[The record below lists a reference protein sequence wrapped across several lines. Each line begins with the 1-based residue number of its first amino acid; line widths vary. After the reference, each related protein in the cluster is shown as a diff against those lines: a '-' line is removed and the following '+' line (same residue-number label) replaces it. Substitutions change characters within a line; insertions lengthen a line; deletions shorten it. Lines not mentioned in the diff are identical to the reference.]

1 MNYDFS
7 WFHVEKAFPTLLEGL
22 WVTLELT
29 LWANV
34 IGLVLGFIVAIGMMS
49 KIKLIT
55 WPLTLYIEFFRCTPA
70 LIQLVWFFFCV
81 PILFNVWWSAQ
92 FMGLLALGLNLAA
105 FNSEAY
111 RAAIQAI
118 PESHT
123 DASTALGL
131 NGLQRIF
138 FVILPQAL
146 LLAMPVLITNGIG
159 IFQQSALVALIS
171 VEDLM
176 YQGRYLSSQ
185 TFRPIETLT
194 LVALMY
200 FAVSFPVS
208 LTVTY
213 LERRTK
219 RLLAT

>member
-1 MNYDFS
+1 MNYEFN
-7 WFHVEKAFPTLLEGL
+7 WFYVEKAIPDLMRGL

-29 LWANV
+29 MWANI

-55 WPLTLYIEFFRCTPA
+55 WPLTAYIEFFRCTPA

-81 PILFNVWWSAQ
+81 PIIFNVWWSAE
-92 FMGLLALGLNLAA
+92 FMGVLALGLNLAA
-105 FNSEAY
+105 FNAEAY

-118 PESHT
+118 PHAHN

-131 NGLQRIF
+131 NVLQRIIY
-138 FVILPQAL
+138 VILPQAL
-146 LLAMPVLITNGIG
+146 ILALPVLITNGIG

-171 VEDLM
+171 VQDLM
-176 YQGRYLSSQ
+176 YEGRYIATQ

-194 LVALMY
+194 TVALIY

-208 LTVTY
+208 QAVT
-213 LERRTK
+213 LVEKRTK
-219 RLLAT
+219 RLLAS

>member
-55 WPLTLYIEFFRCTPA
+55 WPLTLYVEFFRCTPA

-105 FNSEAY
+105 FNSESY
-111 RAAIQAI
+111 RAAIQSI

-131 NGLQRIF
+131 NILQRIF

-208 LTVTY
+208 QAVTY
-213 LERRTK
+213 FERRTA
-219 RLLAT
+219 RLMGS

>member
-1 MNYDFS
+1 MDYDFS
-7 WFHVEKAFPTLLEGL
+7 WFHVEKAFPTLVEGL

-55 WPLTLYIEFFRCTPA
+55 WPLTLYVEFFRCTPA

-105 FNSEAY
+105 FNSESY
-111 RAAIQAI
+111 RAAIQSI

-131 NGLQRIF
+131 NVFQRIF

-208 LTVTY
+208 QAVTY
-213 LERRTK
+213 LERRSK
-219 RLLAT
+219 RLMGS

>member
-29 LWANV
+29 VWANV
-34 IGLVLGFIVAIGMMS
+34 IGLVLGFVVAIGMMS
-49 KIKLIT
+49 KIRFIT
-55 WPLTLYIEFFRCTPA
+55 WPLTLYVEFFRCTPA

-81 PILFNVWWSAQ
+81 PILFNVWWSAE

-118 PESHT
+118 PDSHT

-131 NGLQRIF
+131 NTLQRIF

-219 RLLAT
+219 RLLAA

>member
-1 MNYDFS
+1 MNYEFD
-7 WFHVEKAFPTLLEGL
+7 WFYVKKGLPLLMEGL

-29 LWANV
+29 FWANV
-34 IGLVLGFIVAIGMMS
+34 VGLVLGFVVAIGMLS
-49 KIKLIT
+49 RIKLIM
-55 WPLTLYIEFFRCTPA
+55 WPLTAYIEFFRCTPA
-70 LIQLVWFFFCV
+70 LVQLIWFFFCV
-81 PILFNVWWSAQ
+81 PIIFNVWWSAE
-92 FMGLLALGLNLAA
+92 FMGIVALGLNLAA
-105 FNSEAY
+105 FNAEAY
-111 RAAIQAI
+111 RAAIQSI
-118 PESHT
+118 PRAHT

-131 NGLQRIF
+131 NVFQRII

-146 LLAMPVLITNGIG
+146 ILAMPVLITNGIG

-176 YQGRYLSSQ
+176 YQGRYISTQ

-194 LVALMY
+194 TVALIY

-208 LTVTY
+208 QAVTFV
-213 LERRTK
+213 ERRTT

>member
-7 WFHVEKAFPTLLEGL
+7 WFHVEQAFPQLLKGL

-34 IGLVLGFIVAIGMMS
+34 IGLVFGFVVAIGMMS

-111 RAAIQAI
+111 RAAIQSI

-131 NGLQRIF
+131 NPVQRII

-176 YQGRYLSSQ
+176 YQGRFLSSQ

-208 LTVTY
+208 QAVTY
-213 LERRTK
+213 FERRTK
-219 RLLAT
+219 RLLAA

>member
-1 MNYDFS
+1 MTYEFD
-7 WFHVEKAFPTLLEGL
+7 WFYVQKGLPQLIEGL
-22 WVTLELT
+22 WLTLELT

-34 IGLVLGFIVAIGMMS
+34 IGLVLGFVVALGMLS
-49 KIKLIT
+49 KIRLIV
-55 WPLTLYIEFFRCTPA
+55 WPLTVYIEFFRCTPA

-81 PILFNVWWSAQ
+81 PIIFNVWWSGE
-92 FMGLLALGLNLAA
+92 FMGILALGLNLAA
-105 FNSEAY
+105 FNAESY

-118 PESHT
+118 PSSHT

-131 NGLQRIF
+131 NTFQRVIH
-138 FVILPQAL
+138 VILPQAL
-146 LLAMPVLITNGIG
+146 ILALPVLITNGIG

-176 YQGRYLSSQ
+176 YQGRYLSTQ

-194 LVALMY
+194 AVALIY

-208 LTVTY
+208 QIVSVI
-213 LERRTK
+213 ERRTK